1 MLSSLFSVLVSGVH
15 VGSFPLMSDN
25 HCSHKIHT
33 EAVKTDRQFGQCG
46 SFSTYANQA
55 GLFHWGTP
63 QGQHLWEFSQRTL
76 QSLVLNIFMWL
87 IVISEPQNSMCKC
100 AVEPLLLK
108 TVSPAWTVPAIS
120 GPDTVLSSP
129 KNKLLVFC
137 WVKGEQSK
145 AVWNLAFIWTFWASL
160 VTHLLKNLSA
170 MWET

>member
-25 HCSHKIHT
+25 HCSHKINT
-33 EAVKTDRQFGQCG
+33 EAVKTDRQFGHCG

-63 QGQHLWEFSQRTL
+63 QGQHLWEFSQRSL

-108 TVSPAWTVPAIS
+108 PEACSLERIKQCLDQRCQA
-120 GPDTVLSSP
+120 
-129 KNKLLVFC
+129 
-137 WVKGEQSK
+137 QSK
-145 AVWNLAFIWTFWASL
+145 LEKQFLKEVVQLHICTWNSEA
-160 VTHLLKNLSA
+160 H
-170 MWET
+170 